1 MQINI
6 FPVDA
11 EFFANVLIIYSI
23 LHQRNQRSEYR
34 EKGEKYAAN

>member
-1 MQINI
+1 MKVNI
-6 FPVDA
+6 FLVDA
-11 EFFANVLIIYSI
+11 EFLTDVLIIYSI